1 VRLWVPVLLLALLGA
16 CATPPPRFAGK
27 PPAFLFQ
34 DDSFAVPQERYR
46 ASDVFSVSDS
56 MRHFLAFDIAHQ
68 LRTMGRASGLIDAL
82 YAKRWLRLEY
92 DGSKT
97 RNASEAF
104 DARAGNCLSLVIM
117 MAAFAK
123 ELGLQVEY
131 HAAHTQEIWSRN
143 GDLLLG
149 SSHVNVTLGAWH
161 ADIANRVY
169 RNPLTVDFLPPDETS
184 GLQTEEISEA
194 TVVAMYMNNKS
205 VEALVRGQLDDAY
218 GWARAAIRESPEFV
232 SSYNTLGVVYMR
244 HGDLQQAAR
253 VFGYVLKG
261 APDNATVLSNLADV
275 QSELGNESEAA
286 ALRSRLARID
296 PYPPYYYFNLGMAA
310 MQQNDFRA
318 AKKWFAKEVDRADYS
333 HEFHFWLGVAYFKLG
348 EVERAERQL
357 LLARERSS
365 ERGDRDLY
373 AAKLAWLRSNDHRT
387 DGLLENGAPSPTL
400 SH

>member
-1 VRLWVPVLLLALLGA
+1 
-16 CATPPPRFAGK
+16 
-27 PPAFLFQ
+27 
-34 DDSFAVPQERYR
+34 
-46 ASDVFSVSDS
+46 
-56 MRHFLAFDIAHQ
+56 
-68 LRTMGRASGLIDAL
+68 
-82 YAKRWLRLEY
+82 
-92 DGSKT
+92 
-97 RNASEAF
+97 
-104 DARAGNCLSLVIM
+104 
-117 MAAFAK
+117 
-123 ELGLQVEY
+123 
-131 HAAHTQEIWSRN
+131 
-143 GDLLLG
+143 LLG
-149 SSHVNVTLGAWH
+149 SSHVNVTFGAWH

-232 SSYNTLGVVYMR
+232 SSYNTLGVIYMR

-253 VFGYVLKG
+253 VFGHVLKG
-261 APDNATVLSNLADV
+261 EPDNATVLSNLADV

-286 ALRSRLARID
+286 ALRSRLARVD
-296 PYPPYYYFNLGMAA
+296 PYPPYYYFDLGMAA

-348 EVERAERQL
+348 EVELAERQL

-373 AAKLAWLRSNDHRT
+373 AAKLAWLRSNDHGAG
-387 DGLLENGAPSPTL
+387 GLLQSGAPSPTL